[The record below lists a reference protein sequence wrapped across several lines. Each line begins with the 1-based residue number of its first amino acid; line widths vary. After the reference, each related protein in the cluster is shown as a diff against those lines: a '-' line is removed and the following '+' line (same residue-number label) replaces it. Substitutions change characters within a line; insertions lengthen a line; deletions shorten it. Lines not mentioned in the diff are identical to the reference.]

1 MTDTKQKQQRTFDIA
16 TYSDKVK
23 AALAKMEATQQPG
36 ERNGLGSKSE
46 VLNAAKTEIKAML
59 AKGYTA
65 KQISD
70 ALKDDVFAVLPKTIT
85 ELMDTKKATKPRTSK
100 ATNTATNNK
109 PKVPAGA
116 PAAGAPG
123 TFNVKKDTGDL

>member
-16 TYSDKVK
+16 AYSDKVK
-23 AALAKMEATQQPG
+23 AALAKMEATQKPG
-36 ERNGLGSKSE
+36 EQTGLGSKSD
-46 VLNAAKTEIKAML
+46 VLSAAKTEIKAML

-85 ELMDTKKATKPRTSK
+85 ELIGTKKATKQRTSK
-100 ATNTATNNK
+100 ATNAVTSNK
-109 PKVPAGA
+109 PKAPAGA
-116 PAAGAPG
+116 PAAGAAG
-123 TFNVKKDTGDL
+123 TINAKQDTENL